1 MKLIASA
8 LSLIFLLVP
17 LGGCIESLG
26 PNEEDVGFHC
36 FMEIQELSPGHSVL
50 DVSNGLDSNIHTY
63 DLYDRINRIPVVI
76 DVAYF
81 LVSNDSA
88 LNRTD
93 IAIESGLFLDNC
105 IEFGTEILAR
115 DGCNRVLYIDESL
128 WLLDDFALE
137 LADTNIYTKPVGLVV
152 ETVFVFCDI
161 QDNSGELVVSSS
173 VGNAS
178 MVTYS
183 SEITQ
188 EFYVSLE
195 DDELIITRADF
206 F

>member
-1 MKLIASA
+1 MILNTSLTDN
-8 LSLIFLLVP
+8 LSIVSKSSFVP
-17 LGGCIESLG
+17 SDKSL
-26 PNEEDVGFHC
+26 
-36 FMEIQELSPGHSVL
+36 
-50 DVSNGLDSNIHTY
+50 T
-63 DLYDRINRIPVVI
+63 
-76 DVAYF
+76 F
-81 LVSNDSA
+81 LV
-88 LNRTD
+88 
-93 IAIESGLFLDNC
+93 
-105 IEFGTEILAR
+105 R
-115 DGCNRVLYIDESL
+115 DDPDKNRVLYIDESL